1 MCYNTRLVVYCRLR
15 NAMDDIAEAVTEEIV
30 VKKRQFKEISRLSD
44 FCFIDIRILFIVVSV
59 YSSVAN
65 IISTTANN
73 EATNDSQ
80 SDRPFNIT
88 TRPEHQN
95 KVIRSVSNAVLW
107 NCRELSVTNYY
118 YQALYGMLVGAFFAI
133 VLVFLVTRLTV
144 MCGWRYR
151 LSQGLHN
158 ILWQMAIVQRLREI
172 VTEYGPQDN
181 YTEQKAESYQDQWN
195 DHKKISIPWT
205 LKSIPYFEAVFLV
218 VALPFIITSYDLSPL
233 ACLAGPDESSIE
245 FDNETG
251 RVTLDYPAN
260 LTNYQEVAVILA
272 FVLTIPIALFAVM
285 LYCNFSSVIKSMTA
299 EIDND
304 DIPEPDDRS
313 LSSDKNGNGTLSS
326 AIDIIN
332 LVTNTAE
339 DEIAR
344 RMLSEEIPIDE
355 LAETITSEL
364 SHVQ

>member
-1 MCYNTRLVVYCRLR
+1 
-15 NAMDDIAEAVTEEIV
+15 MDDITEVVTEEIAV
-30 VKKRQFKEISRLSD
+30 TKREFKEISRLSD

-73 EATNDSQ
+73 EATNDSE
-80 SDRPFNIT
+80 SDRLFNIT
-88 TRPEHQN
+88 TRPEHQD

-107 NCRELSVTNYY
+107 NCRDLSVTNYY
-118 YQALYGMLVGAFFAI
+118 YRALYGMLVGAFFSI
-133 VLVFLVTRLTV
+133 ILVFLATRLTV

-151 LSQGLHN
+151 LSQSLHN
-158 ILWQMAIVQRLREI
+158 ILWQMAIIQRLREI
-172 VTEYGPQDN
+172 VSEYGPEDD
-181 YTEQKAESYQDQWN
+181 YTEQKAESYQGQWN

-205 LKSIPYFEAVFLV
+205 IKSIPYFEAIFLV
-218 VALPFIITSYDLSPL
+218 IALPFMITSYDLSPL
-233 ACLAGPDESSIE
+233 ACFTGPDESSIT
-245 FDNETG
+245 FDNVTG
-251 RVTLDYPAN
+251 RVTLEFPPD
-260 LTNYQEVAVILA
+260 LINYQQVAVILA
-272 FVLTIPIALFAVM
+272 FVLTIPIAFFAVM
-285 LYCNFSSVIKSMTA
+285 LYCNYNSVIKSMTA

-304 DIPEPDDRS
+304 DIPKPDDGDRS
-313 LSSDKNGNGTLSS
+313 PSKSDNTNTVISS

-339 DEIAR
+339 DEVAR
-344 RMLSEEIPIDE
+344 RMMADEIPVNE

>member
-1 MCYNTRLVVYCRLR
+1 
-15 NAMDDIAEAVTEEIV
+15 MDDFTEAVTEEIAV
-30 VKKRQFKEISRLSD
+30 SKRRFKEVSRLSD

-73 EATNDSQ
+73 EATNDAE
-80 SDRPFNIT
+80 SDRMFNIT
-88 TRPEHQN
+88 TRPEHQD

-118 YQALYGMLVGAFFAI
+118 YRALYGMLVGAFFAI
-133 VLVFLVTRLTV
+133 VLVFLATRLTV

-151 LSQGLHN
+151 LSQSLHN

-172 VTEYGPQDN
+172 VIEYGPEDD
-181 YTEQKAESYQDQWN
+181 YTEQKAESYQGQWN
-195 DHKKISIPWT
+195 DYKKVSIPWT
-205 LKSIPYFEAVFLV
+205 IKAIPYFEAIFLV
-218 VALPFIITSYDLSPL
+218 IALPFMITSYDLSPL
-233 ACLAGPDESSIE
+233 ACFTGPDESTIT
-245 FDNETG
+245 FDNVTG
-251 RVTLDYPAN
+251 SVTLDFPSD
-260 LTNYQEVAVILA
+260 LVNYQQVAIILS
-272 FVLTIPIALFAVM
+272 FVLTIPIAFFAVM
-285 LYCNFSSVIKSMTA
+285 LYCNFKSVIKSMTA

-304 DIPEPDDRS
+304 DIPEPEDGDHS
-313 LSSDKNGNGTLSS
+313 PSKNTNTIIST

-332 LVTNTAE
+332 VVTNTAE
-339 DEIAR
+339 EEVTR
-344 RMLSEEIPIDE
+344 RMIAEEIPADK